1 MSEEYDI
8 SANYG
13 EMNNM
18 PSMIMPHQD
27 HEQRE
32 NDEGEKPPSP
42 PPQNAIETPVKERVN
57 RKKVRSEKQKA
68 VFEKARKKRLENI
81 AKKKKVRKE
90 EEERVL
96 KEMENVSVSEGPEG
110 PDEPIVKP
118 NISSPPPRKK
128 REKKETDK
136 SVSDRRS
143 RHKGTT

>member
-13 EMNNM
+13 EMNKM

-27 HEQRE
+27 DEPRE

-42 PPQNAIETPVKERVN
+42 PPPNAIETPVKERVN

-96 KEMENVSVSEGPEG
+96 KEMENVSSDAVYD
-110 PDEPIVKP
+110 DEPIVKP
-118 NISSPPPRKK
+118 IISSLPPRKK
-128 REKKETDK
+128 SENK
-136 SVSDRRS
+136 
-143 RHKGTT
+143 